1 MALGAGTAAEV
12 SVALSGAA
20 IGGAA
25 AACAAMG
32 PMGAAGTESIG
43 PTWGIGGVG
52 AEILLTPP
60 AAWAASGAIAPALL
74 V

>member
-43 PTWGIGGVG
+43 PRGIG
-52 AEILLTPP
+52 
-60 AAWAASGAIAPALL
+60 
-74 V
+74 